1 MVCFFFSLL
10 FLHLFAPYN
19 LNLSFCCWYQSS
31 SYMKEVISAMWRNSV
46 INLSDHSE
54 DRVSVPFFL

>member
-1 MVCFFFSLL
+1 
-10 FLHLFAPYN
+10 
-19 LNLSFCCWYQSS
+19 
-31 SYMKEVISAMWRNSV
+31 MKEVISAMWRNSV